1 MKEGVDIKILKLAPA
16 CKNYLWGGRKLIDDY
31 GINYDGK
38 ILAEAWTLSA
48 HKDGASTITNGKY
61 TGKTFRDYLNAEG
74 LKVLGEHCRR
84 FKDFPILT
92 KLIDAQD
99 NLSIQV
105 HPSDDY
111 ALKYEGQLGKHEM
124 WFILDA
130 APNSFIYYGLNRAVT
145 KDELA
150 ERIKSGTL
158 LEILRKVPVQRGDC
172 YFIPAGTIHSVG
184 KGILLAEIQENSNV
198 SYRIYDYD
206 RIGVDG
212 KTRELHVDKAVDVAS
227 LTPVE
232 DKKNYPHL
240 ATCDYFTVDK
250 IYLDG
255 KIITRL
261 EGTVT
266 AESFLSILILDG
278 QGKIFSGDEVLSYK
292 RGDTFFI
299 PADSGK
305 WTLEGTADAL
315 LTRC

>member
-1 MKEGVDIKILKLAPA
+1 MKLAPA
-16 CKNYLWGGRKLIDDY
+16 CKNYLWGGRRLIEDY
-31 GINYDGK
+31 GINYDGE

-48 HKDGASTITNGKY
+48 HKDGASTILNGKY
-61 TGKTFRDYLNAEG
+61 SGKTFREYLDVEG
-74 LKVLGEHCRR
+74 LKILGERCRK
-84 FKDFPILT
+84 FKDFPILI

-105 HPSDDY
+105 HPADDY
-111 ALKYEGQLGKHEM
+111 AQKYEGQLGKNEM

-130 APNSFIYYGLNRAVT
+130 EPDAFIYHGLNRAVT

-150 ERIKSGTL
+150 ERIKAGTL

-198 SYRIYDYD
+198 SYRIYDYN
-206 RIGVDG
+206 RVGVDG
-212 KTRELHVDKAVDVAS
+212 KTRELHINKAVDVAS
-227 LTPVE
+227 LTPLE

-240 ATCDYFTVDK
+240 VSCDYFTVDK
-250 IYLDG
+250 INLDG
-255 KIITRL
+255 KIISHL

-266 AESFLSILILDG
+266 AESFLSVLILDG
-278 QGKIFSGDEVLSYK
+278 QGKISVDDEVLDYQ

-299 PADSGK
+299 PANAGK

-315 LTRC
+315 LTQC